1 MLIPNLSSN
10 VIPNYNAI
18 AGHNST
24 FGNNDKRG
32 KHKEFDNLA
41 EYNKYSRN
49 EISGGLTLFDKT
61 SMSGPMRPKE
71 YYDEYIPIHYVYQM
85 LNFKYNKQNP
95 TYDDKLFF
103 FVSETGSG
111 KTTAFVVGLYRFF
124 NTPNSPYTNKSY
136 FDKIESVTDFDF
148 KDQKYKPKE
157 DNLIDNIKST
167 SNRNNK
173 RIIVTQPK
181 VVTAIEKAR
190 ELSNNPKF
198 YPGMELGKNIGYKT
212 GDYKLLPKDENGI
225 IFSSLGSL
233 TAEFMSNTD
242 EEIISKYNFILIDE
256 CHDRS
261 MELDFMLVLL
271 KKFLKRNIGNPEL
284 PLVIFMSATFDYHKY
299 MKYFGSNENNYLFVK
314 GTSGKYD
321 VFYSDHDVTDIY
333 TETYK
338 ILENKI
344 YNQELSADNPI
355 FSQEEVD
362 NNVLD
367 ILIFL
372 PGAGELSK
380 MQMYLEKQP
389 LTKNEIYQKISSDTF
404 ATEGLGYLNYG
415 FEESK
420 VKSGK
425 PNASRRIIL
434 STAVVE
440 TGLTIPTIKWV
451 IDIAF
456 QRTPEYNP
464 VKDFG
469 CLLTKPA
476 ARSSIIQRRGRTGRV
491 YPGGIVHCL
500 YTKETFDMLPEY
512 NLPDVY
518 IAYSGDFFLKLLNI
532 NIKNPSILFDKL
544 DHTGFINFIE
554 ECFSET
560 DETGK
565 NKLPFNIRGIE
576 EHNPADKSNCLN
588 TYNLGTIKSL
598 LNKVIKIN
606 TVNEATLTPLE
617 INYKLYPPKMLD
629 NYADVGVMSYLQKI
643 KSLGFL
649 GTYLGYIASQITGIT
664 LESKRLAMMSY
675 VWKISFNDM
684 ALIATF
690 ASIKRKDYVQ
700 LSKSK
705 KHKYTYSSFDL
716 YKEVCKVYPKF
727 GKVFTPAQ
735 LDTLVCDEFIE
746 PLILVTLYKHYLSEL
761 KGDKGLSH
769 IEDKMNKL
777 GVVFK
782 NFILIVNMYYNILDD
797 FKRFGFEER
806 FDSIDLFMNVDTFT
820 DKIAAIKKCISSA
833 YKNNIILY
841 GSDGKYTTQK
851 GVVVNIEP
859 KFSTKTRPIKL
870 VYSSLF
876 MNMKPESIMYDCTA
890 DKISV
895 LDGYC

>member
-1 MLIPNLSSN
+1 MIFPNTSKSQYKLAKHAPLFRIRKN
-10 VIPNYNAI
+10 
-18 AGHNST
+18 
-24 FGNNDKRG
+24 FNNL
-32 KHKEFDNLA
+32 E
-41 EYNKYSRN
+41 EYSKYSRTG
-49 EISGGLTLFDKT
+49 EITGGLTLFDKM
-61 SMSGPMRPKE
+61 SMSGPMRDKE
-71 YYDEYIPIHYVYQM
+71 HYDEYVPIHYVYQM
-85 LNFKYNKQNP
+85 LNFKYEKKNP

-124 NTPNSPYTNKSY
+124 NTPNSPYTNKDY
-136 FDKIESVTDFDF
+136 FEKIDSVSDFDF
-148 KDQKYKPKE
+148 KNQKYQPSG
-157 DNLIDNIKST
+157 DATFAAPTST
-167 SNRNNK
+167 KNNK

-190 ELSNNPKF
+190 ELSSNPKY

-225 IFSSLGSL
+225 IFATLGSL
-233 TAEFMSNTD
+233 TAELMSSTD
-242 EEIISKYNFILIDE
+242 EDLISKYNFILIDE
-256 CHDRS
+256 CHERLI
-261 MELDFMLVLL
+261 ELDFVLVLL
-271 KKFLKRNIGNPEL
+271 KKFLKRNVGNPEL
-284 PLVIFMSATFDYHKY
+284 PIVIFMSATFDYKKY
-299 MKYFGSNENNYLFVK
+299 MRYFGSNENNYLFVK

-321 VFYSDHDVTDIY
+321 VFYSDNDVTDIY

-338 ILENKI
+338 ILEEKV
-344 YNQELSADNPI
+344 YNQQFTADNPI
-355 FSQEEVD
+355 FTQEEID

-372 PGAGELSK
+372 PGGGELSK

-389 LTKNEIYQKISSDTF
+389 LTKDEIYQKISSETF
-404 ATEGLGYLNYG
+404 ATEGLGYLNYN

-420 VKSGK
+420 NKSGK
-425 PNASRRIIL
+425 HNASRRIIL
-434 STAVVE
+434 STSVVE

-476 ARSSIIQRRGRTGRV
+476 SKSSIIQRRGRTGREF
-491 YPGGIVHCL
+491 PGGIVHCL
-500 YTKETFDMLPEY
+500 YTKETFDMLPDY

-518 IAYSGDFFLKLLNI
+518 ISYSGDFFLKLLNI

-544 DHTGFINFIE
+544 DHHGFINFIN
-554 ECFSET
+554 ECFASAEGKGE
-560 DETGK
+560 DEDKSILAGR
-565 NKLPFNIRGIE
+565 LPFNPRGIE
-576 EHNPADKSNCLN
+576 EHNEKSNCLN

-598 LNKVIKIN
+598 LNKIIKIN
-606 TVNEATLTPLE
+606 TINEASLTPLE

-629 NYADVGVMSYLQKI
+629 NYADVSVMSYLQKI

-664 LESKRLAMMSY
+664 LEAKRLAMLSY

-684 ALIATF
+684 VLIATF
-690 ASIKRKDYVQ
+690 ASIKRKDYIQ
-700 LSKSK
+700 LSQSK
-705 KHKYTYSSFDL
+705 KFKYRFSSYEMF
-716 YKEVCKVYPKF
+716 KEVCKLYPKF
-727 GKVFTPAQ
+727 GNKFSPAQ

-746 PLILVTLYKHYLSEL
+746 PLILVTIYKHYLSEL
-761 KGDKGLSH
+761 KGDKTLSS
-769 IEDKMNKL
+769 IESKL
-777 GVVFK
+777 TKIGVVFK
-782 NFILIVNMYYNILDD
+782 NFISIVNMYYNILDD

-806 FDSIDLFMNVDTFT
+806 FDSIDLFSSVTTFA
-820 DKIAAIKKCISSA
+820 DKLAAIKKCISSA

-841 GSDGKYTTQK
+841 DGNKYVTQK
-851 GVVVNIEP
+851 GVVVGIEP

-876 MNMKPESIMYDCTA
+876 MNSAPDSIMYTCTA